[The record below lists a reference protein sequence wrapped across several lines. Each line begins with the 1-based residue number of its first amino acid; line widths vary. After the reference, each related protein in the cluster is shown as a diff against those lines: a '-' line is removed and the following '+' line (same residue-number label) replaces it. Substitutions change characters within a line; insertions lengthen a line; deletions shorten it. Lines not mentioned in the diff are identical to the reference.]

1 MNHDEFLDLAIKIL
15 GDEAS
20 REEYDEFRLY
30 LENKEYADRFDII
43 SKDWNNARQ
52 SMKKVDFDVNEG
64 FENFLSRTKQLEQK
78 LVPEKK
84 QFKIYL
90 LFQNSVFVRAAASIA
105 FVFIISTIILYYL
118 GLFNGKS
125 NTVVWNEKIT
135 QLGEKSILTFLDGT
149 KITLNA
155 GSKLKYLHGSETTQR
170 EVFLEGEA
178 FFEIT
183 RDISR
188 PFIVHTS
195 NISTTVL
202 GTKFD
207 VCAYSVD
214 REIIVSLVEGS
225 VKVSKSTSERKEDIV
240 ILNPEQQLR
249 YSKDEE
255 ISRVRKFDE
264 QEATG
269 WKDNVLKFTNEPLNK
284 ALIKLERFYGVKFE
298 LTKKSAANIK
308 ITANFKGD
316 SFHTVAEV
324 IKKLTGLKY
333 KTVTDKYEIK
343 KVIFY

>member
-1 MNHDEFLDLAIKIL
+1 MNGEKFLELTIKYL
-15 GDEAS
+15 SNEAS
-20 REEYDEFRLY
+20 DSERDELNY
-30 LENKEYADRFDII
+30 LLKQRKYTKRFKVIRKEWKRKDASVNLKQFNTEDGLEKLNTKI
-43 SKDWNNARQ
+43 SKYD
-52 SMKKVDFDVNEG
+52 
-64 FENFLSRTKQLEQK
+64 SRYHPQQK
-78 LVPEKK
+78 MFPAIRYV
-84 QFKIYL
+84 YR
-90 LFQNSVFVRAAASIA
+90 NVFVKTAISVAL
-105 FVFIISTIILYYL
+105 VLIISTIGLYYL
-118 GLFNGKS
+118 GVFSGKS
-125 NTVVWNEKIT
+125 NSVVWNEKVT

-155 GSKLKYLHGSETTQR
+155 GSKLKYPSGSEITQR
-170 EVFLEGEA
+170 EVYLEGEA
-178 FFEIT
+178 FFEVA
-183 RDISR
+183 RDTSR
-188 PFIVHTS
+188 PFIVRTS
-195 NISTTVL
+195 TISTTVL

-214 REIIVSLVEGS
+214 REISVSLVEGN
-225 VKVSKSTSERKEDIV
+225 VKVSKSTGGKKEDIV
-240 ILNPEQQLR
+240 ILNPEQQLT

-255 ISRVRKFDE
+255 ISRVRNFDE

-333 KTVTDKYEIK
+333 KTITEKNEIR